1 MSGLSQI
8 ENEMR
13 KVCDAFFQTIEDDEP
28 EIKVIDDNTVRVS
41 YTPAQLQRFAKK
53 HLFDRPILYVDD

>member
-1 MSGLSQI
+1 MKCMSQI

-13 KVCDAFFQTIEDDEP
+13 KVGDAFFQTIEDDEP
-28 EIKVIDDNTVRVS
+28 KIKVIDDNTVRVS

-53 HLFDRPILYVDD
+53 RLFDRPIFYVDD